1 MNPAI
6 SDPVAYVET
15 KFGIR
20 LHKVGREEYA
30 GPCPWCGGDD
40 RFHIWLKGNYWCRP
54 APGHCG
60 KAGWLDELDGQ
71 KPLTKEELLELRVSA
86 LERKQQE
93 LEQRMTVLEQMH
105 QSQDHIHYH
114 KLLTDQGLGFEY
126 WQSEGMKLD
135 TIIKYLLG
143 YCTSCPTLPGYA
155 SYTIPVMAAGKLWNI
170 RHRIARPS
178 SEGGKYRPHLA
189 GLPSMLFNYDELK
202 REDSRRVMILEGEKK
217 AMVVTQETGIPS
229 VATMGMQNFKPEWVA
244 KFDDRWHEVLV
255 CYDPDAVGRAA
266 DVAKLFGKRGKV
278 VTLPAKADD
287 FFVRHHGTA
296 NDFNYFLKTARNA

>member
-1 MNPAI
+1 MSTDRDWIAFAE
-6 SDPVAYVET
+6 SR
-15 KFGIR
+15 FGIT
-20 LHKVGREEYA
+20 LKKVGREEWA
-30 GPCPWCGGDD
+30 GPCPWCGGRD
-40 RFHIWLKGNYWCRP
+40 RFRAFARGNFWCRP
-54 APGHCG
+54 GVGHCG

-126 WQSEGMKLD
+126 WQAEGMKPA

-155 SYTIPVMAAGKLWNI
+155 SYTIPVMACGKLWNI
-170 RHRIARPS
+170 RHRIARPTD
-178 SEGGKYRPHLA
+178 GGKYRPHLP

-202 REDSRRVMILEGEKK
+202 RTDSSRILILEGEKK
-217 AMVVTQETGIPS
+217 AMVVSQETGLAN
-229 VATMGMQNFKPEWVA
+229 VATMGMQNFKPEWVG
-244 KFDDRWHEVLV
+244 KFGNQWREVLV
-255 CYDPDAVGRAA
+255 CYDPDATEKAR
-266 DVAKLFGKRGKV
+266 DVAAMFGKRGRV

-287 FFVRHHGTA
+287 FFVKHGGTA
-296 NDFNYFLKTARNA
+296 AEFDYILSTARPA